1 MNHKVQT
8 VLHTS
13 IKPGRCHESR
23 RQTRRHHF
31 RRTTLAV
38 MALLLFCLCLGGCI
52 RTFDCSG
59 YIQGMLDATYK
70 GECDDYAAA
79 THSEVSDIMQDYNDF
94 IAHETDIFLHFC
106 GLTADDVIPEDLTQ
120 QLTGDLQD
128 IYRQVRYTVN
138 EADRDG
144 NVTVDIEPLDLY
156 NSVYEE
162 FSEFNEAFR
171 GTKQ

>member
-120 QLTGDLQD
+120 QLLKHPALQAVAFLSVHERRLAVFEVCCTLTPGHLCSSCFCC
-128 IYRQVRYTVN
+128 YPLP
-138 EADRDG
+138 G
-144 NVTVDIEPLDLY
+144 IEGRLC
-156 NSVYEE
+156 
-162 FSEFNEAFR
+162 
-171 GTKQ
+171 